1 MFYFKIQYIIIILTQ
16 YQSKPLAAATTSG
29 HHPNYQNK
37 TPKSTHHHTQ
47 PASNTTH
54 SPPATTTTKNC
65 QIKALNQPK
74 KKKKKCWDEP
84 AVRQEPAW
92 WDRPRGIIGH
102 CRRDRPR
109 VEQWRPMRVMAK
121 RRLGEVCYSVRSD
134 VDEVGVV
141 L

>member
-37 TPKSTHHHTQ
+37 TAKSTHHHYTQ

-54 SPPATTTTKNC
+54 SPPATFTTKNC

-74 KKKKKCWDEP
+74 KKKKN
-84 AVRQEPAW
+84 
-92 WDRPRGIIGH
+92 
-102 CRRDRPR
+102 
-109 VEQWRPMRVMAK
+109 VEMNL
-121 RRLGEVCYSVRSD
+121 RLGKSQLGEID
-134 VDEVGVV
+134 LGA
-141 L
+141 